1 MIQRQLH
8 DAAGVGAS
16 QPRIGR
22 VGRGADRIERRAEGR
37 VVIRDRHDHAPR
49 CPLFPCGDLAPAD
62 GAEPGEEGRLAAPRT
77 QVAHG
82 GDQRVLNE
90 IFGGVRIAQAKDGEA
105 EQPGEIV
112 REELVECTFIAAEH
126 APYQFALA
134 AVLHLDQLEGL
145 TPADPSI
152 STQPAENSTCDR
164 EGLVPYGP
172 LTNPGP
178 TVRGYLVILVA
189 AAGVA
194 CGQNERPTATTV
206 ETLLSLIQPWDG
218 VRRYQYSNSHAILSG
233 AAVQKVNGLRY
244 EDVVQRDIF
253 GPAGMSRS
261 SFALPP
267 PSESFSFAPATH
279 PSWNYAA
286 GGVTSTAPDM
296 NRFNQA
302 LLSNAFGFGAVES
315 FDRSAAG
322 VTSFGMGSGGSSGDL
337 RFTHTGLVDSY
348 GSYSVIFPA
357 DRSSVV
363 ILCNFPSIALTNF
376 VLGPA
381 GIRSI
386 MLGR

>member
-1 MIQRQLH
+1 M
-8 DAAGVGAS
+8 
-16 QPRIGR
+16 
-22 VGRGADRIERRAEGR
+22 RRHF
-37 VVIRDRHDHAPR
+37 VI
-49 CPLFPCGDLAPAD
+49 LM
-62 GAEPGEEGRLAAPRT
+62 
-77 QVAHG
+77 
-82 GDQRVLNE
+82 
-90 IFGGVRIAQAKDGEA
+90 
-105 EQPGEIV
+105 
-112 REELVECTFIAAEH
+112 
-126 APYQFALA
+126 A
-134 AVLHLDQLEGL
+134 AVG
-145 TPADPSI
+145 I
-152 STQPAENSTCDR
+152 
-164 EGLVPYGP
+164 
-172 LTNPGP
+172 
-178 TVRGYLVILVA
+178 
-189 AAGVA
+189 A
-194 CGQNERPTATTV
+194 CGQGATPTAPTAGIPTTAGDLTSSLSTSFDALTIPANAACSISISQHGQVLLERGRGQVAPGRAADGDSLYRIASLTKPITASAALVSEQAGRLSRNDKISRFVAYPEPAPTIDELIKHIPGLPNYLATPSYQNGRTSPTTV

-233 AAVQKVNGLRY
+233 AALDQVNGLRY

-267 PSESFSFAPATH
+267 ASESFSFSSATH

-322 VTSFGMGSGGSSGDL
+322 VTSFGMGSGVSSGDL

-363 ILCNFPSIALTNF
+363 VLCNFPSITLTNF
-376 VLGPA
+376 VLGPG